1 MKSNVSPYSIAI
13 TVISVMLFVLAGWL
27 MLSVGE
33 TGDTQH
39 DEHEHHDHEVEA
51 DKGPH
56 GGRLLI
62 DQDFSL
68 EISIYE
74 TGLPP
79 EFRVYAFKD
88 NRPVAP
94 DSVTLDIELKRLGDK
109 IDRIQFTSQQ
119 DYLRGDTVVY
129 EPHSFEVSVTA
140 EHRGKTYSWQYDNLE
155 GRTRIPGNIAE
166 EMGVQTE
173 AVGPVTLTETRT
185 LSGRVQ
191 TNPNRLSRVRP
202 RFAGVVIDIR
212 HELGDVVR
220 AGDILATV
228 QSNESMQE
236 YHVKAPINGLI
247 VKRDVQVGEA
257 TGDEPLFI
265 IADLSEV
272 WVELD
277 VFVRDLELIK
287 KGQAVVIESLDGN
300 YRKTAGIDW
309 VSPLTAHA
317 SQSVRARVIVANEDG
332 ALRPG
337 QFIRGH
343 VTVAEHTVSLAVRQ
357 AALQRFRD
365 FQVVFARFDD
375 VYEVRMLELG
385 RRNRE
390 WVEVLGGIE
399 SGTQYVTENSYLIK
413 ADIEKSGAS
422 HDH

>member
-1 MKSNVSPYSIAI
+1 MKSSVSPYSIII

-27 MLSVGE
+27 MFSVGDA
-33 TGDTQH
+33 GDMHH
-39 DEHEHHDHEVEA
+39 DEHEHHEHEEA
-51 DKGPH
+51 KGPH
-56 GGRLLI
+56 GGRLLVQ
-62 DQDFSL
+62 DDFSL

-79 EFRVYAFKD
+79 EFRVYAYKD

-94 DSVTLDIELKRLGDK
+94 DRLVLDIELKRLGGKRDH
-109 IDRIQFTSQQ
+109 IEFAPQQ
-119 DYLRGDTVVY
+119 DYLRGDSVIY
-129 EPHSFEVSVTA
+129 EPHSFEASVNA
-140 EHRGKTYSWQYDNLE
+140 MHQGKPYSWQYENLE
-155 GRTRIPGNIAE
+155 GRTLIPGNIAQR
-166 EMGVQTE
+166 MGIQTE
-173 AVGPVTLTETRT
+173 TVGPVALTENRT

-202 RFAGVVIDIR
+202 RFAGVVKAIR

-220 AGDILATV
+220 AGDVLATV
-228 QSNESMQE
+228 QSNESLQD

-257 TGDEPLFI
+257 TGNEPLFI
-265 IADLSEV
+265 IVDLSEV

-277 VFVRDLELIK
+277 VFVRDLDLIK
-287 KGQAVVIESLDGN
+287 KGQAVMVESLDGS
-300 YRKTAGIDW
+300 YRKAASIDW

-337 QFIRGH
+337 QFIRGQ
-343 VTVAEHTVSLAVRQ
+343 VTVAEHAVSLAVRQ

-385 RRNRE
+385 RRNHE

-399 SGTQYVTENSYLIK
+399 AGTRYVTENSYLIK

>member
-1 MKSNVSPYSIAI
+1 
-13 TVISVMLFVLAGWL
+13 
-27 MLSVGE
+27 
-33 TGDTQH
+33 
-39 DEHEHHDHEVEA
+39 
-51 DKGPH
+51 
-56 GGRLLI
+56 
-62 DQDFSL
+62 
-68 EISIYE
+68 
-74 TGLPP
+74 
-79 EFRVYAFKD
+79 
-88 NRPVAP
+88 
-94 DSVTLDIELKRLGDK
+94 
-109 IDRIQFTSQQ
+109 
-119 DYLRGDTVVY
+119 
-129 EPHSFEVSVTA
+129 
-140 EHRGKTYSWQYDNLE
+140 
-155 GRTRIPGNIAE
+155 
-166 EMGVQTE
+166 
-173 AVGPVTLTETRT
+173 VGPVTLTETRT
-185 LSGRVQ
+185 LTGRVQ

-202 RFAGVVIDIR
+202 RFAGVVIAIR

-220 AGDILATV
+220 AGDILATI
-228 QSNESMQE
+228 QSNESLQE

-257 TGDEPLFI
+257 TGDEPLFVI
-265 IADLSEV
+265 VDLSEV

-277 VFVRDLELIK
+277 VFVRDLDLIK
-287 KGQAVVIESLDGN
+287 KGQAVMVESLDGN
-300 YRKTAGIDW
+300 YRKTASIDW

-343 VTVAEHTVSLAVRQ
+343 VTVAEHAVSLAVRQ

-385 RRNRE
+385 RQNHE

-399 SGTQYVTENSYLIK
+399 AGTQYVTDNSYLIK

>member
-1 MKSNVSPYSIAI
+1 MKSSVSPSSITI

-27 MLSVGE
+27 MLPVGDA
-33 TGDTQH
+33 GDMHH
-39 DEHEHHDHEVEA
+39 DEHAHHEHEEEVA
-51 DKGPH
+51 KGPH
-56 GGRLLI
+56 GGRLLVQ
-62 DQDFSL
+62 DDFSL

-79 EFRVYAFKD
+79 EFRVYAYKG

-94 DSVTLDIELKRLGDK
+94 GKVTLDIELKRLGDK
-109 IDRIQFTSQQ
+109 LDRIQFTPQQ
-119 DYLRGDTVVY
+119 DYLRGDTVIY
-129 EPHSFEVSVTA
+129 EPHSFEASVNAT
-140 EHRGKTYSWQYDNLE
+140 HQGKSYSWQYDNPE
-155 GRTRIPGNIAE
+155 GRTLIPGNIAQ
-166 EMGVQTE
+166 EMGIRTE
-173 AVGPVTLTETRT
+173 TVGPVTLTETRT
-185 LSGRVQ
+185 LTGRVQ

-202 RFAGVVIDIR
+202 RFAGVVIAIR

-228 QSNESMQE
+228 QSNESLQD
-236 YHVKAPINGLI
+236 YHVKAPINGMI

-257 TGDEPLFI
+257 TGNEPLFI

-277 VFVRDLELIK
+277 VFVHDLDLIK
-287 KGQAVVIESLDGN
+287 KGQAVMVESLDGN
-300 YRKTAGIDW
+300 YRKAASIDW

-317 SQSVRARVIVANEDG
+317 SQSVRARVIAANEDG

-337 QFIRGH
+337 QFIRGR
-343 VTVAEHTVSLAVRQ
+343 VTVAEHAVSLAVRQ
-357 AALQRFRD
+357 AAVQRFRD

-385 RRNRE
+385 RQNHD

-399 SGTQYVTENSYLIK
+399 AGTQYVTENSYLIK